1 MIQILWGGNTPF
13 LNHLHQGPPIFEA
26 VYTEDETLGPTGR
39 YYGSAGMADSTE
51 CRTDRETMKTADENM
66 YENKKQYKEKHGS
79 CR

>member
-1 MIQILWGGNTPF
+1 MIQILWGRNTSF

-26 VYTEDETLGPTGR
+26 AYTEDETLGPTDR

-79 CR
+79 CS